1 MSWHGDDWKKI
12 DKPTAKAIIEL
23 CGLQGITWS
32 TLDSRWYFQPDEWDA
47 MRKSMERQFPG
58 KNPVM
63 IHSFQSDEVWVSPI
77 VFKSDE

>member
-32 TLDSRWYFQPDEWDA
+32 TLDSRWYFRPDEWE
-47 MRKSMERQFPG
+47 RMEKTPEFPG

-63 IHSFQSDEVWVSPI
+63 IHSFWGEEIYVSPELLT
-77 VFKSDE
+77 D